1 MATIERCAL
10 VLYLPLKSL
19 MLPNASSSHCSSR
32 SSPLLRMHVATVD
45 DTDPSSWTTSDE
57 NSWTSWIQDERERA
71 VRNARVCAARAA
83 TLSDS
88 TDTAKN
94 LQYKRLAAAYTELY
108 GFFFAD
114 EDDGI
119 NDTQEIWAY
128 IRQQRGEGCE
138 RDNRARVGP
147 ADALLDTAA

>member
-1 MATIERCAL
+1 MPAL
-10 VLYLPLKSL
+10 RTARPAR
-19 MLPNASSSHCSSR
+19 PRFSR
-32 SSPLLRMHVATVD
+32 SERNFDTIPALAPPVHVATVD